1 MSDSVI
7 ICVIICIT
15 LIVITAI
22 SAMKPKDRG
31 GKQ

>member
-22 SAMKPKDRG
+22 SAMKSKDRG